1 MIVIDGHNLL
11 WAVDQMPE
19 GRDESRDEVWLCR
32 AISKYLQMVGDR
44 GEIVF
49 DGTGPSDK
57 RVFDNISSLDVF
69 FAGLGTDADTVIED
83 KIRASSAA
91 REMTVISSDRRLRR
105 AAQSQRATAM
115 KADEFWRNVQRELSR
130 SRVEQEPSAKQ
141 RGLSES
147 ETDQWLEMFGLD
159 E

>member
-11 WAVDQMPE
+11 WAVQEMAGGPQL
-19 GRDESRDEVWLCR
+19 RDEVGLCHM
-32 AISKYLQMVGDR
+32 ISRYLRIVGDR

-57 RVFDNISSLDVF
+57 GVFDSISSLDVF
-69 FAGLGTDADTVIED
+69 FAGLGSDADTVIED
-83 KIRASSAA
+83 KIRASTAT

-105 AAQSQRATAM
+105 AAQSGRARAM
-115 KADEFWRNVQRELSR
+115 KADEFWSMVQKELSR
-130 SRVEQEPSAKQ
+130 KRIEQEPPAKQ

-159 E
+159 Q

>member
-11 WAVDQMPE
+11 WAVHALADSPHV
-19 GRDESRDEVWLCR
+19 SDEVDLCR
-32 AISKYLQMVGDR
+32 IISRYLRLVGER

-57 RVFDNISSLDVF
+57 RVFDSISALDVL

-83 KIRASSAA
+83 KVRASSAS
-91 REMTVISSDRRLRR
+91 REMTVISSDRQLRR
-105 AAQSQRATAM
+105 AVQSQRATAM
-115 KADEFWRNVQRELSR
+115 KADEFWKVVLKELSQKH
-130 SRVEQEPSAKQ
+130 VDQEPSAKQ
-141 RGLSES
+141 QGLSES

-159 E
+159 Q